1 MCKQH
6 HVYQVCTIMRPRMS
20 PDITDWTNTTWNKWR
35 KSLARL

>member
-1 MCKQH
+1 
-6 HVYQVCTIMRPRMS
+6 MS